1 MIISAKTLSNKILFM
16 IFCIVFSLSSISYAK
31 KIEYEKV
38 KLEIAQVEVPFEQLL
53 DIGIML
59 FDPNLPEKDD
69 PMIFPEIRKAEAR
82 YIPYHLKKTLENT
95 GHWGGVWL
103 LPERSKAIDLIIV
116 GRIEK
121 SDGLNVEL
129 RIGVWD
135 IAGNEWINKVFESNI
150 AGSSYSKRR
159 DFAQDPYQNI
169 FNKIANEILE
179 IKKSKS
185 IDELSTLSQI
195 GDLRFASE
203 LVPVYDDYLSQKK
216 KGTYKLER
224 LPSKED
230 EIIKR
235 ILEVQEREFLLL
247 DTLNEYYGQLYEN
260 LSAPYENWRKLSRE
274 DMITYQDLQRT
285 AKTRKIL
292 GAVALAG
299 ALATDGDSRA
309 SSTMRQMAVYGGI
322 EAMKS
327 GFSQASEAK
336 KYKDKMEESGI
347 EFNNIAEPLT
357 IELEGQAIRLSGS
370 AEEQFMEWRILLEQ
384 IYIDETGFRIPETET
399 E

>member
-1 MIISAKTLSNKILFM
+1 M
-16 IFCIVFSLSSISYAK
+16 IFCIVFSLSPISYAK

-38 KLEIAQVEVPFEQLL
+38 KLEIAQVEIPFEQLL

-69 PMIFPEIRKAEAR
+69 PMIFPEIRKAEAS

-103 LPERSKAIDLIIV
+103 LPEQSKAIDLIIV

-121 SDGLNVEL
+121 SDGLNAEL

-150 AGSSYSKRR
+150 ARSSYSKRR
-159 DFAQDPYQNI
+159 DLAQDPYQNI

-185 IDELSTLSQI
+185 IDELSKLSQI

-203 LVPVYDDYLSQKK
+203 LVPVYEDYLSQKK
-216 KGTYKLER
+216 KGIYKLER

-260 LSAPYENWRKLSRE
+260 LSVPYENWRKLSRE
-274 DMITYQDLQRT
+274 DMITYEELQRS
-285 AKTRKIL
+285 ARTRKIL
-292 GAVALAG
+292 GAVAMAG

-309 SSTMRQMAVYGGI
+309 SSTMRQMAIYGGM
-322 EAMKS
+322 EGLKS
-327 GFSQASEAK
+327 GFATASEAK
-336 KYKDKMEESGI
+336 KYKERMIESGV

-384 IYIDETGFRIPETET
+384 IYIDETGFRIPDAETE
-399 E
+399 